1 MKYTHHNSE
10 LRLKN
15 INEQVYLKGWVA
27 KRRDLGGLIFID
39 LRDYHG
45 ITQLVFKPD
54 NAFYKEATELKN
66 EYVIEVKGNV
76 VERESKNKDL
86 LTGDIEVIVRDLV
99 VLNTALNPPIAVS
112 YQDNAQEDTRL
123 KYRYLDLRRKE
134 SQRYIIMRSHITQ
147 AIREKLLEKKFFELE
162 TPFLGK
168 SSPEGARDFL
178 IPSRLY
184 HGQYYALP
192 QSPQI
197 YKQLYMVSGF
207 ERYFQ
212 VARCF
217 RDEDLRS
224 DRQLEFTQI
233 DIEASFVKQNDIIN
247 LTEEVLAH
255 TFHKILNYE
264 IKLPIDQISYQDAM
278 FYYGSDKPD
287 LRYGLKLSTPNL
299 DEVKIPFLEGKSV
312 RSLLVPNGASLTRKQ
327 LDNLTAVAK
336 KNHSDGLAYL
346 KMNEG
351 ELTGSIAKF
360 FNDKQKD
367 ALNLKDNDL
376 LLFAYHDSFEK
387 ASNGLGVVR
396 NEVANLL
403 GIIDENKYSF
413 VWVVDFPLF
422 EYSETDERYVARH
435 HPFTSAKENP
445 NLEGPLDTMLANAYD
460 IVLNGYEL
468 GGGSIRIHNS
478 TTQAR
483 MFELLGLTDEIV
495 EARFGYLVEARFGY
509 LVEALKYGT
518 PPHGGIALGLD
529 RLVMLM
535 TGTKNIKDVIAFP
548 KTQSARDLMMSAP
561 DYVDVQQELE
571 LGIIR
576 NKESK

>member
-27 KRRDLGGLIFID
+27 KRRDLGGVIFID

-99 VLNTALNPPIAVS
+99 VLNIALNPPIAVS

-376 LLFAYHDSFEK
+376 LLLAYHDSFEK

-495 EARFGYLVEARFGY
+495 EARFGYLVEA
-509 LVEALKYGT
+509 LKYGT

-529 RLVMLM
+529 RLVMLI

>member
-351 ELTGSIAKF
+351 ELTGSIVKF
-360 FNDKQKD
+360 FNDEQKD

-422 EYSETDERYVARH
+422 EYSETEERYVARH

-483 MFELLGLTDEIV
+483 MFELLGLTDEI
-495 EARFGYLVEARFGY
+495 VEARFGY

>member
-76 VERESKNKDL
+76 VGRESKNKDL

-264 IKLPIDQISYQDAM
+264 IKLPIDRISYQDAM

-346 KMNEG
+346 KMNER

-403 GIIDENKYSF
+403 GIIDDNKYSF

-495 EARFGYLVEARFGY
+495 EARFGYLVEA
-509 LVEALKYGT
+509 LKYGT

>member
-27 KRRDLGGLIFID
+27 KRRDLGGVIFID

-66 EYVIEVKGNV
+66 EYVIEVKGEV

-123 KYRYLDLRRKE
+123 KYRYLDLRRTE

-264 IKLPIDQISYQDAM
+264 IKLPIDRISYQDAM

-495 EARFGYLVEARFGY
+495 EARFGYLVEA
-509 LVEALKYGT
+509 LKYGT

>member
-27 KRRDLGGLIFID
+27 KRRDLGGVIFID

-99 VLNTALNPPIAVS
+99 VLNIALNPPIAVS

-264 IKLPIDQISYQDAM
+264 IKLPIDRISYQDAM

-376 LLFAYHDSFEK
+376 LLLAYHDSFEK

-495 EARFGYLVEARFGY
+495 EARFGYLVEA
-509 LVEALKYGT
+509 LKYGT

-529 RLVMLM
+529 RLVMLI

>member
-54 NAFYKEATELKN
+54 NTFYKEATELKN
-66 EYVIEVKGNV
+66 EYVIEVKGEV

-264 IKLPIDQISYQDAM
+264 IKLPIDRISYQDAM

-312 RSLLVPNGASLTRKQ
+312 RSLLVPDGASLTRKQ

-495 EARFGYLVEARFGY
+495 EARFGYLVEA
-509 LVEALKYGT
+509 LKYGT

>member
-27 KRRDLGGLIFID
+27 KRRDLGGVIFID

-54 NAFYKEATELKN
+54 NTFYKEATELKN
-66 EYVIEVKGNV
+66 EYVIEVKGEV

-264 IKLPIDQISYQDAM
+264 IKLPIDRISYQDAM

-312 RSLLVPNGASLTRKQ
+312 RSLLVPDGASLTRKQ

-495 EARFGYLVEARFGY
+495 EARFGYLVEA
-509 LVEALKYGT
+509 LKYGT

>member
-54 NAFYKEATELKN
+54 NAFYKDATELKN
-66 EYVIEVKGNV
+66 EYVIEVKGEV

-264 IKLPIDQISYQDAM
+264 IKLPIDRISYQDAM

-299 DEVKIPFLEGKSV
+299 DEVKIPFLEGKLV

-495 EARFGYLVEARFGY
+495 EARFGYLVEA
-509 LVEALKYGT
+509 LKYGT

>member
-99 VLNTALNPPIAVS
+99 VLNIALNPPIAVS

-264 IKLPIDQISYQDAM
+264 IKLPIDRISYQDAM

-299 DEVKIPFLEGKSV
+299 DEVKIPFLEDKSV

-351 ELTGSIAKF
+351 ELTGSIVKF
-360 FNDKQKD
+360 FNDEQKD

-422 EYSETDERYVARH
+422 EYSETEERYVARH

-483 MFELLGLTDEIV
+483 MFELLGLTDEI
-495 EARFGYLVEARFGY
+495 VEARFGY

>member
-27 KRRDLGGLIFID
+27 KRRDLGGVIFID

-54 NAFYKEATELKN
+54 NAFYKDATELKN
-66 EYVIEVKGNV
+66 EYVIEVKGKV

-264 IKLPIDQISYQDAM
+264 IKLPIDRISYQDAM

-495 EARFGYLVEARFGY
+495 EARFGYLVEA
-509 LVEALKYGT
+509 LKYGT

>member
-123 KYRYLDLRRKE
+123 KYRYLGLRRKE

-351 ELTGSIAKF
+351 ELTGSIVKF
-360 FNDKQKD
+360 FNDEQKD

-422 EYSETDERYVARH
+422 EYSETEERYVARH

-495 EARFGYLVEARFGY
+495 EARFGYLVEA
-509 LVEALKYGT
+509 LKYGT

-548 KTQSARDLMMSAP
+548 KTQRARDLMMSAP

>member
-66 EYVIEVKGNV
+66 EYVIEVKGKV

-99 VLNTALNPPIAVS
+99 VLNIALNPPIAVS

-264 IKLPIDQISYQDAM
+264 IKLPIDRISYQDAM

-403 GIIDENKYSF
+403 GIIDDNKYSF

-495 EARFGYLVEARFGY
+495 EARFGYLVEA
-509 LVEALKYGT
+509 LKYGT

>member
-27 KRRDLGGLIFID
+27 KRRDLGGVIFID

-66 EYVIEVKGNV
+66 EYVIEVKGEV

-264 IKLPIDQISYQDAM
+264 IKLPIDRISYQDAM

-495 EARFGYLVEARFGY
+495 EARFGYLVEA
-509 LVEALKYGT
+509 LKYGT

>member
-15 INEQVYLKGWVA
+15 INEEVYLKGWVA

-247 LTEEVLAH
+247 LTEEALAH

-264 IKLPIDQISYQDAM
+264 IKLPIDRISYQDAM

-495 EARFGYLVEARFGY
+495 EARFGYLVEA
-509 LVEALKYGT
+509 LKYGT

>member
-99 VLNTALNPPIAVS
+99 VLNIALNPPIAVS

-123 KYRYLDLRRKE
+123 KYRYLGLRRKE

-255 TFHKILNYE
+255 TFHKILNYK
-264 IKLPIDQISYQDAM
+264 IKLPIDRISYQDAM

-495 EARFGYLVEARFGY
+495 EARFGYLVEA
-509 LVEALKYGT
+509 LKYGT

>member
-27 KRRDLGGLIFID
+27 KRRDLGGVIFID

-54 NAFYKEATELKN
+54 NAFYKDATELKN
-66 EYVIEVKGNV
+66 EYVIEVKGEV

-264 IKLPIDQISYQDAM
+264 IKLPIDRISYQDAM

-403 GIIDENKYSF
+403 GIIDDNKYSF

-495 EARFGYLVEARFGY
+495 EARFGYLVEA
-509 LVEALKYGT
+509 LKYGT

>member
-66 EYVIEVKGNV
+66 EYVIEVKGEV

-123 KYRYLDLRRKE
+123 KYRYLDLRRTE

-255 TFHKILNYE
+255 TFHKILNYK
-264 IKLPIDQISYQDAM
+264 IKLPIDRISYQDAM

-360 FNDKQKD
+360 FNDEQKD

-422 EYSETDERYVARH
+422 EYSETEERYVARH

-483 MFELLGLTDEIV
+483 MFELLGLTDEI
-495 EARFGYLVEARFGY
+495 VEARFGY

>member
-54 NAFYKEATELKN
+54 NAFYKDATELKN
-66 EYVIEVKGNV
+66 EYVIEVKGRV

-123 KYRYLDLRRKE
+123 KYRYLDLRRTE

-264 IKLPIDQISYQDAM
+264 IKLPIDRISYQDAM

-495 EARFGYLVEARFGY
+495 EARFGYLVEA
-509 LVEALKYGT
+509 LKYGT

>member
-15 INEQVYLKGWVA
+15 INEEVYLKGWVA

-66 EYVIEVKGNV
+66 EYVIEVKGEV

-264 IKLPIDQISYQDAM
+264 IKLPIDRISYQDAM

-403 GIIDENKYSF
+403 GIIDDNKYSF

-495 EARFGYLVEARFGY
+495 EARFGYLVEA
-509 LVEALKYGT
+509 LKYGT

>member
-66 EYVIEVKGNV
+66 EYVIEVKGEV

-351 ELTGSIAKF
+351 ELTGSIVKF
-360 FNDKQKD
+360 FNDEQKD

-422 EYSETDERYVARH
+422 EYSETEERYVARH

-483 MFELLGLTDEIV
+483 MFELLGLTDEI
-495 EARFGYLVEARFGY
+495 VEARFGY

>member
-27 KRRDLGGLIFID
+27 KRRDLGGVIFID

-66 EYVIEVKGNV
+66 EYVIEVKGEV

-99 VLNTALNPPIAVS
+99 VLNIALNPPIAVS

-264 IKLPIDQISYQDAM
+264 IKLPIDRISYQDAM

-495 EARFGYLVEARFGY
+495 EARFGYLVEA
-509 LVEALKYGT
+509 LKYGT

>member
-15 INEQVYLKGWVA
+15 INEEVYLKGWVA

-264 IKLPIDQISYQDAM
+264 IKLPIDRISYQDAM

-403 GIIDENKYSF
+403 GIIDDNKYSF

-495 EARFGYLVEARFGY
+495 EARFGYLVEA
-509 LVEALKYGT
+509 LKYGT

>member
-15 INEQVYLKGWVA
+15 INEEVYLKGWVA
-27 KRRDLGGLIFID
+27 KRRDLGGVIFID

-54 NAFYKEATELKN
+54 NAFYKDATELKN
-66 EYVIEVKGNV
+66 EYVIEVKGEV

-123 KYRYLDLRRKE
+123 KYRYLDLRRTE

-264 IKLPIDQISYQDAM
+264 IKLPIDRISYQDAM

-495 EARFGYLVEARFGY
+495 EARFGYLVEA
-509 LVEALKYGT
+509 LKYGT

>member
-123 KYRYLDLRRKE
+123 KYRYLDLRRTE

-255 TFHKILNYE
+255 TFHKILNYK
-264 IKLPIDQISYQDAM
+264 IKLPIDRISYQDAM

-360 FNDKQKD
+360 FNDEQKD

-422 EYSETDERYVARH
+422 EYSETEERYVARH

-483 MFELLGLTDEIV
+483 MFELLGLTDEI
-495 EARFGYLVEARFGY
+495 VEARFGY

>member
-66 EYVIEVKGNV
+66 EYVIEVKGIV

-99 VLNTALNPPIAVS
+99 VLNIALNPPIAVS

-299 DEVKIPFLEGKSV
+299 DVVKIPFLEGKSV

-351 ELTGSIAKF
+351 ELTGSIVKF

-495 EARFGYLVEARFGY
+495 EARFGYLVEA
-509 LVEALKYGT
+509 LKYGT